1 MSNIDEKLKDF
12 TEYIKNISL
21 TENINIDDIINKT
34 KQIIEYHKII
44 KLKRENN
51 TEKINLDI
59 KYMKLCLIS
68 PWIILFNKK

>member
-1 MSNIDEKLKDF
+1 MSIDEKLKDF